1 MNDTRSRDDL
11 LAGAIFVALGGA
23 FAYTASTYDVGTLR
37 AMGPGY
43 FPLALGLVLAALGV
57 VIMAIGLY
65 RRRGSGA
72 MAPAP
77 ASAPASGPRSVSGPQ
92 PVAPDRGTAE
102 VDAEVDAQV
111 DATGGTEPDTGADE
125 RGSVPWGRAAL
136 LLGAILFFGATIG
149 GLGVAPALLVTILL
163 AALAGH
169 GTTWRTAA
177 IISVGLT
184 ALCVVI
190 FVLLLQLRL
199 PIIGPW
205 LGG

>member
-43 FPLALGLVLAALGV
+43 FPLALGLVLAALGL
-57 VIMAIGLY
+57 VIMAIGLF
-65 RRRGSGA
+65 RRLGA
-72 MAPAP
+72 GAVAPAP
-77 ASAPASGPRSVSGPQ
+77 APGSPAAARR
-92 PVAPDRGTAE
+92 PDE
-102 VDAEVDAQV
+102 HLD
-111 DATGGTEPDTGADE
+111 TETDE

-136 LLGAILFFGATIG
+136 LLGAIMFFGATIG
-149 GLGVAPALLVTILL
+149 GLGVAPALLVTVLL

-184 ALCVVI
+184 ALCVVV
-190 FVLLLQLRL
+190 FVLALQLRL